1 MPFGLSN
8 APSAFQRFMNNIFS
22 DVLDVFVV
30 IYLDDILIY
39 SDNMNDHKKHVKK
52 VLKRLQENRL
62 YVSPTKCVF
71 HQNRIEFLGFVLGVD
86 GLMMDESK
94 TQTIQNWLTLCRVK
108 DVQSFLGFANFYRRF
123 IDNYAEITSLLTHLT
138 WKNEPWSWT
147 TDCQVAFDNIKE
159 AFTTAPILGHWDS
172 ESLMILETDASDR
185 ALAAILSTQSNG
197 EICPI
202 AFHSRAFSTAEIN
215 YDMHDKE
222 LLAIVESFKKWRH
235 YLEGVATPVEVYTD
249 HKNLT
254 YFSETKTLSQRLAK
268 WSEFL
273 SQFNLSIK
281 FWLGRLEKK
290 PDALIQRWDVY
301 RDDPSKDFPIQ
312 KPVFT
317 QTQLTPFDVDLPS

>member
-1 MPFGLSN
+1 MMPFGLSN
-8 APSAFQRFMNNIFS
+8 APSAFQRFMNDIFS

-39 SDNMNDHKKHVKK
+39 SDNMNNHKKHVKE

-185 ALAAILSTQSNG
+185 ALAAILSTQSNS

-202 AFHSRAFSTAEIN
+202 AFHLRAFSIAEIN

-222 LLAIVESFKKWRH
+222 LLAIVESFKK
-235 YLEGVATPVEVYTD
+235 
-249 HKNLT
+249 
-254 YFSETKTLSQRLAK
+254 
-268 WSEFL
+268 
-273 SQFNLSIK
+273 
-281 FWLGRLEKK
+281 
-290 PDALIQRWDVY
+290 
-301 RDDPSKDFPIQ
+301 
-312 KPVFT
+312 
-317 QTQLTPFDVDLPS
+317 